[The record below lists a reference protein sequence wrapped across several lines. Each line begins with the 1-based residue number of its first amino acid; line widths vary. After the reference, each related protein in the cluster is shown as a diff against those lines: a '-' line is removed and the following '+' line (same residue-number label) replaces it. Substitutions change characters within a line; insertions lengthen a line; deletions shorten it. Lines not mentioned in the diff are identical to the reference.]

1 MVSRKKKS
9 GFFIRNNKGFS
20 LIEIAVVLIIIG
32 IIIGAIVKGKDIM
45 RSAEQKKV
53 YAKFVNGW
61 NTAYMT
67 FYDRTGKI
75 LGDTYNDNA
84 TGPGAGQD
92 GEADTAEG
100 ASGDVTDAGRE
111 DLYDGPAAPGEYIG
125 LTQVGIS
132 APSTNMSTN
141 YQYKYVDS
149 AGGSH
154 SLTVAFEYDAT
165 DKYNYMWVINCP
177 NELGIALDTMVDSEA
192 DGETGDFLCF
202 NLANDDATPS
212 AWGAAAV
219 GTEPT
224 DEVSF
229 RWKMQF

>member
-1 MVSRKKKS
+1 MVSRKKRS

-53 YAKFVNGW
+53 YTKFVNAW
-61 NTAYMT
+61 QLSYMT

-84 TGPGAGQD
+84 TGPAAGQD

-100 ASGDVTDAGRE
+100 ASGAVTDAGRE
-111 DLYDGPAAPGEYIG
+111 DLFDGPASGSAYMG

-132 APSTNMSTN
+132 APTTNMDTN
-141 YQYKYVDS
+141 YQHKYVDS

-154 SLTVAFEYDAT
+154 LLTVAFDYDDT
-165 DKYNYMWVINCP
+165 DNYNYMWVINCP

>member
-1 MVSRKKKS
+1 MVSRKKRS

-53 YAKFVNGW
+53 YTKFVNAW
-61 NTAYMT
+61 QLAYMS

-84 TGPGAGQD
+84 TAAGQD
-92 GEADTAEG
+92 GEADTAAG
-100 ASGDVTDAGRE
+100 VAGPVTDAGRE
-111 DLYDGPAAPGEYIG
+111 DLYTGPAAPGEYIG

-154 SLTVAFEYDAT
+154 SLTVAFEYDDT
-165 DKYNYMWVINCP
+165 EKYNYMWVINCP

-192 DGETGDFLCF
+192 DGETGDFLCYL
-202 NLANDDATPS
+202 NNGTGS
-212 AWGAAAV
+212 ETAWGAVAGAPL
-219 GTEPT
+219 PT